1 MSLYETIIFAK
12 KPHRYVKAYV
22 IDDEAHGRRYS
33 VVAGSRWQAF
43 QLLKKFFRL
52 RPRLAKPDD
61 LRRLARRKFY

>member
-1 MSLYETIIFAK
+1 MALYETIISAK

-22 IDDEAHGRRYS
+22 IDDLPHGRRYS
-33 VVAGSRWQAF
+33 IVASSRRQAF

-52 RPRLAKPDD
+52 QPRLAKPD